1 MKNPVINLQCCDAE
15 QLNALSDT
23 VRNKQC
29 AEDAR
34 AISRHL
40 AALAVHARNKAPG
53 AAEMVELLE
62 QESLRFEHQ
71 SQEVR

>member
-1 MKNPVINLQCCDAE
+1 MRDPVINLQRSDAE
-15 QLNALSDT
+15 ELNALLDT

-34 AISRHL
+34 VISLRL
-40 AALAVHARNKAPG
+40 AALAVHARNKVLG
-53 AAEMVELLE
+53 AAEIVELLE

-71 SQEVR
+71 AQEVH

>member
-1 MKNPVINLQCCDAE
+1 MRDPVINLQRSDAE
-15 QLNALSDT
+15 ELNALFDT

-34 AISRHL
+34 VISLRL
-40 AALAVHARNKAPG
+40 AALAVHARNKVPG
-53 AAEMVELLE
+53 AAEIVELLE

-71 SQEVR
+71 AQEVH